1 MNRFGIALAAMAA
14 ALPGVAMAEDAQ
26 VAAAVEQQYDDH
38 LEDLFV
44 WFHQNPELSFLETN
58 TAARMAAE
66 LRAAG
71 LQVTEGVGRTGVVG
85 MVENGEGPLILI
97 RADMDGLPV
106 DERSGLEY
114 ASQARQVGQDGV
126 EYPVMHACGHDVHI
140 TSMVG
145 TAHQLM
151 AMRDRWSGTLM
162 FVVQPAEE
170 RIGGARAMLE
180 DGLWLELARNAN
192 RVAKR
197 LAEGLEGRGVAISY
211 PVDGNEVFAMLEEP
225 DVTDLRKAGA
235 VFYPWPDG
243 SQRLVCSWSTTED
256 QINRFLQV
264 LGD

>member
-1 MNRFGIALAAMAA
+1 MSSAASRVSTPYTAQTTRTTIITIAKARAKRAGHMPPKMRYLAAQ
-14 ALPGVAMAEDAQ
+14 G
-26 VAAAVEQQYDDH
+26 
-38 LEDLFV
+38 
-44 WFHQNPELSFLETN
+44 
-58 TAARMAAE
+58 
-66 LRAAG
+66 
-71 LQVTEGVGRTGVVG
+71 
-85 MVENGEGPLILI
+85 I
-97 RADMDGLPV
+97 
-106 DERSGLEY
+106 
-114 ASQARQVGQDGV
+114 
-126 EYPVMHACGHDVHI
+126 
-140 TSMVG
+140 
-145 TAHQLM
+145 
-151 AMRDRWSGTLM
+151 
-162 FVVQPAEE
+162 
-170 RIGGARAMLE
+170 AMLE